1 MKITIFI
8 IAAFA
13 LPQLLFSQLNKSQ
26 PFERTEAANNH
37 YSANIQVVNS
47 KKAVSKKDIYIYV
60 CQFFSGSADGI
71 NQALVHHYLG
81 MGNRFWDFQ
90 TSWKN
95 KYKNYDE
102 GDLRPAFFG
111 STSFAVSLTDG
122 YHLTRMAD
130 RAFSL
135 GSLAF
140 ALGEKQ
146 TFKSVLKK
154 IIISSVVNRAG
165 FLLFFDVIY
174 PGNRAK
180 KNN

>member
-1 MKITIFI
+1 MY
-8 IAAFA
+8 A
-13 LPQLLFSQLNKSQ
+13 
-26 PFERTEAANNH
+26 
-37 YSANIQVVNS
+37 
-47 KKAVSKKDIYIYV
+47 
-60 CQFFSGSADGI
+60 CQFLSGSADGI

-95 KYKNYDE
+95 KYKNYDK
-102 GDLRPAFFG
+102 GDLRPAFPG
-111 STSFAVSLTDG
+111 ATSFAVSLTDG

-130 RAFSL
+130 RTFTL

-146 TFKSVLKK
+146 NFKSIFKK
-154 IIISSVVNRAG
+154 IVISSLMNRAG

-180 KNN
+180 

>member
-1 MKITIFI
+1 MY
-8 IAAFA
+8 A
-13 LPQLLFSQLNKSQ
+13 
-26 PFERTEAANNH
+26 
-37 YSANIQVVNS
+37 
-47 KKAVSKKDIYIYV
+47 
-60 CQFFSGSADGI
+60 CQFLSGSADGV

-111 STSFAVSLTDG
+111 ATSFAVSLTDG

-135 GSLAF
+135 GSVGF
-140 ALGEKQ
+140 ALGEKL
-146 TFKSVLKK
+146 TFKSIARK
-154 IIISSVVNRAG
+154 IIICSIVNRAG
-165 FLLFFDVIY
+165 FLLFFNVIY

-180 KNN
+180 KI

>member
-1 MKITIFI
+1 MKMKITVLI
-8 IAAFA
+8 IATFA
-13 LPQLLFSQLNKSQ
+13 LPQLLFSQSKKLQ
-26 PFERTEAANNH
+26 LPDGTAAGKNN

-47 KKAVSKKDIYIYV
+47 RKVVSKNDIYIYV

-81 MGNRFWDFQ
+81 MGNHFWDFQ

-102 GDLRPAFFG
+102 GDLRPAFIG

-146 TFKSVLKK
+146 TFKGVLKK
-154 IIISSVVNRAG
+154 IIISAVVNSAG

-180 KNN
+180 K